1 MMHWFRFNIRVIAPA
16 IICLVLSILFRNVHF
31 ENSDKTQE
39 QQIEDRLAE
48 VINSYFN
55 SSDLIIRAIHSGQPW
70 PDTEFTFLYRSS
82 DSLIYWNKPL
92 FLVPPFTE
100 TNDSVSWIQNQSVRA
115 VYIKKSVSDTTTL
128 FGIIPLQQVYK
139 ILGRNS
145 EPELNKE
152 IFESRTTSIYPP
164 DEPGR
169 INISWNGNAV
179 FSIDSPRKLGGEKP
193 GFLSLVLFLT
203 GAAFLFMIRS
213 NGRKETFVVFSVICI
228 VVLRL
233 IMIYFKFPGTS
244 GETPL
249 FDPSI
254 FASSVLNDAPGN
266 LLLNSLSLLAI
277 AWLISGLSRA
287 QIPGRG
293 LKRGY
298 VLLIACITLLL
309 SFSSFLL
316 PVLFLETIYHHS
328 VLTPDVTQSFVFGSP
343 RLALI
348 LAVIA
353 SGCVSFL
360 VLRKAIPVILRISL
374 IYPLSLILSVF
385 VFVSALLIWQNY
397 SGTDHVPALITLLV
411 FLSLFFLKRF
421 PVFKKTGWFKNKL
434 TVNYLLVLGIALLC
448 AVSIQDLDK
457 ERNLKQLRRISSSML
472 NPRDEF
478 SEYLLALAIEEVAAD
493 PAFRVINDD
502 PLADKQKIYERLRKK
517 FPPGYFRGESP
528 LFFYF
533 ENNGQPMPGTLPALE
548 EVLRGFKKIEEK
560 ANGSVWIDTTQSLSM
575 VSRRYA
581 AIANFGDLRRSRIAV
596 VVSDPYLPDRGLPV
610 RQSMLTG
617 QFQQP
622 FNWNRQFSAAVFSDK
637 GLLHSTGIFEY
648 KSLDLKKLSS
658 EPEDFL
664 SGFEAGDYLHLVSK
678 GSSDR
683 FLMLSAPSFTMIR
696 FVTNFS
702 VALLIALIIMASAW
716 LIKLVRNYSVGIHL
730 SYADRIRMYLI
741 GVFSVPILILAFFV
755 TRTVDRN
762 SRETR
767 SEQIRL
773 KAVSVARDA
782 AKWLEAGM
790 DDDLIAASLPES
802 GTGSG
807 VSYIFYDLSG
817 KRKDSGDPQIRES
830 YFLPVMANCEATKAL
845 GVGSSGFLSREIAG
859 KLPYVAVWV
868 PVLSET
874 TGSFSGILAAHSFD
888 FFLESEEQRISLIT
902 VIIYVL
908 VPVFMIFLIVSH
920 IMAYRLTRPLVSVS
934 KALRKTTLNTLPQA
948 GQDEMGMMV
957 TEYNRMVEN
966 LEKSKLELVRSQRE
980 LAWREMARQV
990 AHEIRNP
997 LTPIRLTIQ
1006 RLLTKSTSADTHSAE
1021 AEKALKSVL
1030 MQTEIL
1036 STIADS
1042 FSALSGLPAL
1052 KQEKINL
1059 MESVQEDVALFLN
1072 PDAGAITVSGTNNSV
1087 FIRFDRKFLSRILS
1101 NLILNARQSSVDPVD
1116 IFITIRESDSGALMI
1131 VRDTGGGIDETLRE
1145 KIFTPNFTTKKA
1157 GAGLGLWLCKQGI
1170 EQMGGSIRFESDNS
1184 EKGTTFFISWPEYK
1198 D

>member
-1 MMHWFRFNIRVIAPA
+1 MMLWFRFNIRFIAPA
-16 IICLVLSILFRNVHF
+16 IICFVLSISFRNTHF
-31 ENSDKTQE
+31 ESSDLKPE
-39 QQIEDRLAE
+39 KQIEDRLAG
-48 VINSYFN
+48 VIDSYF
-55 SSDLIIRAIHSGQPW
+55 SSSELIRRAILSNRPW
-70 PDTEFTFLYRSS
+70 PDTKFTFLYRSY
-82 DSLIYWNKPL
+82 DSLIFWNNPI
-92 FLVPPFTE
+92 FLIPPFAE
-100 TNDSVSWIQNQSVRA
+100 TNDSVFWIQNQSLRA
-115 VYIKKSVSDTTTL
+115 VYIKKTVSDTTSLT
-128 FGIIPLQQVYK
+128 GIIPLQQVYK

-145 EPELNKE
+145 QPVLNKE
-152 IFESRTTSIYPP
+152 IFESFITSVYPP
-164 DEPGR
+164 GEPGR
-169 INISWNGNAV
+169 INISWNGKAV
-179 FSIDSPRKLGGEKP
+179 FSIDSPRESGGKTP
-193 GFLSLVLFLT
+193 GFLSVLFFLT
-203 GAAFLFMIRS
+203 GTVLLFMIRIK
-213 NGRKETFVVFSVICI
+213 GRKVIFVSFTVICI
-228 VVLRL
+228 IILRL
-233 IMIYFKFPGTS
+233 IMIYFKLPGTS

-249 FDPSI
+249 FDPSF

-266 LLLNSLSLLAI
+266 LLLNSISLLLI
-277 AWLISGLSRA
+277 VSLISGLIRTHV
-287 QIPGRG
+287 PGRG
-293 LKRGY
+293 LKRVY
-298 VLLIACITLLL
+298 VLLIACAALLL
-309 SFSSFLL
+309 SFTSFLL

-343 RLALI
+343 RLALM
-348 LAVIA
+348 LAVVA
-353 SGCVSFL
+353 AGCVSFL
-360 VLRKAIPVILRISL
+360 VLRKTIPVILRTLL
-374 IYPLSLILSVF
+374 IYPLDLFLSVLT
-385 VFVSALLIWQNY
+385 FVSVLLLWQKY
-397 SGTDHVPALITLLV
+397 SATDHSSALFTLLF
-411 FLSLFFLKRF
+411 FLSLFFLRRF
-421 PVFKKTGWFKNKL
+421 PVFRKIGWLNNRL
-434 TVNYLLVLGIALLC
+434 TFNYLLAIGIALLC
-448 AVSIQDLDK
+448 AVSIEDLDK
-457 ERNLKQLRRISSSML
+457 ERTLKQLRRISSSML

-478 SEYLLALAIEEVAAD
+478 SEYLLSLAIEEVAAD

-528 LFFYF
+528 VFFYF
-533 ENNGQPMPGTLPALE
+533 ENNGQPMPGTVSTMD
-548 EVLRGFKKIEEK
+548 EVLKGFKKTEEK
-560 ANGSVWIDTTQSLSM
+560 ENGSVWIDTTQSLSM

-581 AIANFGDLRRSRIAV
+581 AIATFGDLKKSKIAV

-622 FNWNRQFSAAVFSDK
+622 FNWNRQFSAAVFSGK
-637 GLLHSTGIFEY
+637 GLLYSTGIFDH
-648 KSLDLKKLSS
+648 KSLDFQNLSS
-658 EPEDFL
+658 APEDFL
-664 SGFEAGDYLHLVSK
+664 SGFEAGNYLHCVSK
-678 GSSDR
+678 GSSER
-683 FLMLSAPSFTMIR
+683 FLLLSAPSFTMIR

-702 VALLIALIIMASAW
+702 VALLIALIIIAFAW
-716 LIKLVRNYSVGIHL
+716 LVKLIRNYAVGIQL
-730 SYADRIRMYLI
+730 SYADRIRLYLI
-741 GVFSVPILILAFFV
+741 SVFSVPIFILAFFV

-767 SEQIRL
+767 SEQIKL

-782 AKWLEAGM
+782 AKWLEAGL
-790 DDDLIAASLPES
+790 DDELIAASFPQS

-807 VSYIFYDLSG
+807 VSYLFYDLSG
-817 KRKDSGDPQIRES
+817 KRRDSGDPQIRES
-830 YFLPVMANCEATKAL
+830 YFLPVLANCEVAKAL
-845 GVGSSGFLSREIAG
+845 SVGSSGSLSVEMAG

-874 TGSFSGILAAHSFD
+874 TGSISGILAAHSFD

-934 KALRKTTLNTLPQA
+934 KALQKTTLNTVSGA

-1006 RLLTKSTSADTHSAE
+1006 RLLTRSSATHSADT
-1021 AEKALKSVL
+1021 EKALKSVL

-1036 STIADS
+1036 SSIADS

-1052 KQEKINL
+1052 KQEKVDL
-1059 MESVQEDVALFLN
+1059 MASVREDVALFMN
-1072 PDAGAITVSGTNNSV
+1072 PDAGTIIVSGKEDSV

-1116 IFITIRESDSGALMI
+1116 IFITIRESESGALMI

-1170 EQMGGSIRFESDNS
+1170 EQMGGSIRFESDNF

-1198 D
+1198 DSQ